1 MRVAAVD
8 IGTNSTRLLI
18 WDLGTKGA
26 DDPVD
31 LERIDQV
38 TGLGRGADDCGRLA
52 PDSIERTVRV
62 LAHYGRLIERT
73 RPVAARA
80 VATAATRDAPNR
92 EEFLDAAQQALGFR
106 PEVISGTEEAAL
118 AFQGATFRRADL
130 DQIVVIDIGG
140 GSTEIVTKSGG
151 VSVNL
156 GSVRV
161 TEGFLPDH
169 PARSGQ
175 VSAARRAVEETLGPA
190 GPFPNHL
197 GLGTA
202 GTWTSLASLHLYLS
216 GEPWSVVEGT
226 RLGSD
231 DLDRIVSRLAT
242 LTLPEK
248 RSLPA
253 LNKKRA
259 PIILGGAIIAE
270 AALLTLGLGE
280 ITVTGAD
287 ILDGV
292 CLELA
297 TDLEYVQPTTQETP

>member
-106 PEVISGTEEAAL
+106 PEVIAGTEEAAL

-140 GSTEIVTKSGG
+140 GSTEIVTKSGV

-161 TEGFLPDH
+161 TERFLPDH
-169 PARSGQ
+169 PARSEQ
-175 VSAARRAVEETLGPA
+175 VAAARRAVEEALGPA
-190 GPFPNHL
+190 GPFPNHR

-202 GTWTSLASLHLYLS
+202 GTWTSLASLHLYRK
-216 GEPWSVVEGT
+216 GKPWSVVDGT
-226 RLGSD
+226 RLGSG
-231 DLDRIVSRLAT
+231 DLDRIVSWLAS
-242 LTLPEK
+242 LTLQEK
-248 RSLPA
+248 RTLPA

-259 PIILGGAIIAE
+259 PIILGGALIAE
-270 AALLTLGLGE
+270 AALRTLGLGE
-280 ITVTGAD
+280 ITVTGTD

-292 CLELA
+292 CQELA
-297 TDLEYVQPTTQETP
+297 TDLK